1 MFELT
6 LTQLIILAVYSFSMG
21 VERAGIRSINM
32 VTIPTVFASLGPMA
46 ALGYTQPVV
55 VISNFF
61 SVARYWHVV
70 DWHIIARTWWGIPA
84 GILAGFAIGSNISTH
99 TFKIA
104 VGIIL
109 IVSLS
114 FAFINDIQKRKL
126 SSPALSAVLGLLFAA
141 LTGLSST
148 LGAAGGPVILSY
160 MLLLNLPKEKLIGTS
175 AFFCFLVDIM
185 KLPLYIL
192 IWHNITAVTF
202 LTSLIMTPAIIL
214 GFIIGL
220 RFVKKFSNRGY
231 RLFILA
237 ISFVSA
243 IRLFF

>member
-21 VERAGIRSINM
+21 LERSGIRSVNM
-32 VTIPTVFASLGPMA
+32 ITVPTVFASLGPVA
-46 ALGYTQPVV
+46 ALGYTQPIV

-61 SVARYWHVV
+61 SVTRYWRVV
-70 DWHIIARTWWGIPA
+70 DWHIIGRTWGGIPT

-126 SSPALSAVLGLLFAA
+126 NNHALSVVLGLLFAA

-160 MLLLNLPKEKLIGTS
+160 MLLLNLPKEQLIGTS

-192 IWHNITAVTF
+192 IWHNITAITSV
-202 LTSLIMTPAIIL
+202 TSLLMSPLIVL
-214 GFIIGL
+214 GFILGL
-220 RFVKKFSNRGY
+220 FFVRKFTNQSY
-231 RLFILA
+231 RKFILA

>member
-1 MFELT
+1 MSELT
-6 LTQLIILAVYSFSMG
+6 ITQLIILTVYSFSMG
-21 VERAGIRSINM
+21 VERSGIRSINM
-32 VTIPTVFASLGPMA
+32 ITIPTVFASLGPMA

-61 SVARYWHVV
+61 SVVRYWRHV
-70 DWHIIARTWWGIPA
+70 DWHVISRTWWGILV
-84 GILAGFAIGSNISTH
+84 GVFAGFLIGSNISTH

-109 IVSLS
+109 ITSLS
-114 FAFINDIQKRKL
+114 FALINDIQRRKL
-126 SSPALSAVLGLLFAA
+126 KNRALIVVLGLLFAA

-160 MLLLNLPKEKLIGTS
+160 MLLLNMPKEILIGTS
-175 AFFCFLVDIM
+175 AFFCFLVDII
-185 KLPLYIL
+185 KLPLYIFL
-192 IWHNITAVTF
+192 WHNITAVTF
-202 LTSLIMTPAIIL
+202 LTSLLMTPAIIL
-214 GFIIGL
+214 GFVIGL

>member
-1 MFELT
+1 MFDLT
-6 LTQLIILAVYSFSMG
+6 LTQLVILGLYSFSMG

-61 SVARYWHVV
+61 SVARYWRDT
-70 DWHIIARTWWGIPA
+70 DWHIIRSTFLAMLA
-84 GILAGFAIGSNISTH
+84 GIGAGFAIGSNISTH
-99 TFKIA
+99 AFKIT
-104 VGIIL
+104 VGCIL
-109 IVSLS
+109 LTCLC
-114 FAFINDIQKRKL
+114 FAICSDIQKRHLKNQKVIL
-126 SSPALSAVLGLLFAA
+126 VLGWLFAA

-160 MLLLNLPKEKLIGTS
+160 MLLLNLPKEQLIGTS

-192 IWHNITAVTF
+192 IWHNITMVTF
-202 LTSLIMTPAIIL
+202 LTSLLMTPAIIL
-214 GFIIGL
+214 GFVIGL

-231 RLFILA
+231 RKFILA